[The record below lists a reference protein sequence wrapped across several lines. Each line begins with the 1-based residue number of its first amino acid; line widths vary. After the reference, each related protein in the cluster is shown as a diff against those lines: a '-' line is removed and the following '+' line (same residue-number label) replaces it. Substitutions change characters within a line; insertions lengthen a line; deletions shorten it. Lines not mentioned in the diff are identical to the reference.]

1 MKILCIIPARGGSK
15 GIPGKN
21 IVDLAGKPLIAY
33 AICNAKKSKYINRVI
48 VSTDNQKIAQVSE
61 NFGAKIIWRGQ
72 DLSGDTARS
81 EDVLLH
87 SLKFLEENESYV
99 PQILTFIQCTTPL
112 VLPEDIDG
120 TIKALLDNDADCSFT
135 VSNSHYYLWRKNEEG
150 LAESINHDSNCRQVR
165 QSFEK
170 QYLENGAVYV
180 MNTKGF
186 LEHKQRF
193 FGKKVLY
200 EMPSERSIEI
210 DDYLD
215 YEICRYVMSKSKNRK
230 E

>member
-1 MKILCIIPARGGSK
+1 MI
-15 GIPGKN
+15 
-21 IVDLAGKPLIAY
+21 DLAGKPLIAY
-33 AICNAKKSKYINRVI
+33 PICNAKESKYINRVV
-48 VSTDNQKIAQVSE
+48 VSTDDQEIAQVSE
-61 NFGAKIIWRGQ
+61 DFGAEIIWRGQ
-72 DLSGDTARS
+72 DLSGDTTCS

-87 SLKFLEENESYV
+87 SLKFLQENEGYV

-112 VLPEDIDG
+112 ILPEDIDG
-120 TIKALLDNDADCSFT
+120 TIKTLLDKKADCSFT
-135 VSNSHYYLWRKNEEG
+135 VSNSHYYLWRKNAEG

-165 QSFEK
+165 QSLEK

-186 LEHKQRF
+186 LKYKRRF
-193 FGKKVLY
+193 FGRKVLY
-200 EMPSERSIEI
+200 EIPSERSIEI

-215 YEICRYVMSKSKNRK
+215 YEICRHLMSKPKNEK